1 MKPIQTE
8 RSQLLASYRQENIIS
23 IPMLCAAIG
32 LVILLVALLD
42 FSGLGIVAMLSLAG
56 LFVVGLIQS
65 VRALRLDDERL
76 IHSLAS
82 RGFAMYLW
90 LSLTMLGIGIETEM
104 NVTLPLTIVAFAA
117 HADYSRTA
125 LAKRL
130 V

>member
-8 RSQLLASYRQENIIS
+8 RSQLLASYRQENIVS

-32 LVILLVALLD
+32 LVILLVALLN
-42 FSGLGIVAMLSLAG
+42 FSGLGLVAMLSLAA
-56 LFVVGLIQS
+56 LFTVGLIQS
-65 VRALRLDDERL
+65 VRTLRMDDERL

-82 RGFAMYLW
+82 RSFAMYLW

-104 NVTLPLTIVAFAA
+104 NVTLLLTIVAFAA

-125 LAKRL
+125 VAKRL
-130 V
+130 I